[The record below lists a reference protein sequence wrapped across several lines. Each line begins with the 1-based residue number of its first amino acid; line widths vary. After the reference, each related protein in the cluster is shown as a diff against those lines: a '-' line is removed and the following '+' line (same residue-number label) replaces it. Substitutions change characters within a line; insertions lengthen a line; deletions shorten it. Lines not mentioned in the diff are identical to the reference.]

1 MNLRQFLS
9 GAAAAAVMMTSV
21 FSGSVTAQTSSGN
34 EPSPAKVLTT
44 STTIAGISQTNAK
57 NVGAAASA
65 PLTTTTAPMAIQA
78 AAATT
83 TTVATILYMDGPEG
97 TGAGPN
103 VITVPATTFKS
114 KKALYDSKNNNKL
127 KPNDGK
133 YEVEVDRYDNIELY
147 FSTDKKENVEIGT
160 TDISEPGE
168 ERLCRYASVYD
179 KEKEANK
186 LVLHG
191 DVPGTQDYYI
201 EDHNGNSCIINVTVK
216 DRELPKANRELRTKA
231 DEYGSNGTYFYNT
244 DDDFIE
250 ITFTNAKDYVF
261 ANTITSSDSS
271 VDIYAARGYEG
282 TFYPC
287 LGIDIKGVGTT
298 QAYVVDT
305 EGKSCIVTINVKEPA
320 VTSSVVSEPKV
331 TTSGG
336 YSPVYT
342 TTSPYENDGGS
353 WTGHPGTAND
363 VITYPFT
370 TPVGTGGWNPPPYM
384 VTDVNEYYTL
394 YNNNELQ
401 PETNEIT
408 VDQYSVAKIKLKG
421 RIISDHLYPKYGFKD
436 EICDCLAISGEDK
449 GTADRIVIYG
459 MKPGTVLACFENS
472 RGENC
477 FITITVK
484 EKSEPVVNDNLYPV
498 NVKDDTI
505 TLDGTYSDYYRTLTF
520 TNFDSNYIFA
530 QVLEG
535 KGNVHFEFYKSSLLE
550 LNRHLAIE
558 AFKSGTYKILLTD
571 DYGQNRLITAVTR
584 EKADRPVE
592 TDISDSEGETAL
604 TSVSTTYDYSIGTAN
619 DVITDVP
626 HPTTAATT
634 TTPVEGP
641 TEDYGE
647 PTLLGDVDLSGDL
660 GISDI
665 TALAKHLLGSSSYP
679 LSKQAKAN
687 SDMDKNKWVDVLD
700 LSMLIER
707 NLNP

>member
-83 TTVATILYMDGPEG
+83 TTVAIQAAAVTTIPVATILYMDGPEG

-147 FSTDKKENVEIGT
+147 FSTDKKKNVEIGT

-168 ERLCRYASVYD
+168 EQLCRYASVYD

-191 DVPGTQDYYI
+191 DKPGTQDYYI
-201 EDHNGNSCIINVTVK
+201 EDHNGNSCIITVTVK

-261 ANTITSSDSS
+261 ANTITSGDSS
-271 VDIYAARGYEG
+271 VDIYAGRGYDG
-282 TFYPC
+282 TFYPG

-320 VTSSVVSEPKV
+320 VTTPAVSEPKV

-408 VDQYSVAKIKLKG
+408 VDQYSVAEIKLKG
-421 RIISDHLYPKYGFKD
+421 KIISDCLYPKYGFKD

-484 EKSEPVVNDNLYPV
+484 EKSEPVVNNKLEPLNAKNDSF
-498 NVKDDTI
+498 TI
-505 TLDGTYSDYYRTLTF
+505 YGELVFANDE
-520 TNFDSNYIFA
+520 SNYIFA

-535 KGNVHFEFYKSSLLE
+535 SAKLSFNFYINHNIQESNRFLE
-550 LNRHLAIE
+550 IGAYQ
-558 AFKSGTYKILLTD
+558 SGTYKILLTD
-571 DYGQNRLITAVTR
+571 DYGQNRLITAVTDGT
-584 EKADRPVE
+584 EVE
-592 TDISDSEGETAL
+592 P
-604 TSVSTTYDYSIGTAN
+604 
-619 DVITDVP
+619 VITP
-626 HPTTAATT
+626 A
-634 TTPVEGP
+634 EGP

-679 LSKQAKAN
+679 LSRQAKAN